1 MNVQDD
7 RRKKVKPGGEEEQK
21 WWVRKPLLKS
31 RTRGRKFWS
40 LSAILRSS
48 DLIYLA
54 VQVARGM

>member
-7 RRKKVKPGGEEEQK
+7 RRKKVKLGGEGEQK

-31 RTRGRKFWS
+31 QTGERIFWS
-40 LSAILRSS
+40 LSAILRSL